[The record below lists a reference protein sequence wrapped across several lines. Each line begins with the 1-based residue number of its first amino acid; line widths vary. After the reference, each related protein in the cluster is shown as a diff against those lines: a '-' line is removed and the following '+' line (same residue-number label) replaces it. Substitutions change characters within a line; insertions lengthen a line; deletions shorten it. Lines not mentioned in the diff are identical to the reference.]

1 MAVIPKWMC
10 DRDNSMHDSKKDA
23 DAHDKMLELAE
34 EFTTLLEQRFSKL
47 DEVQAEEFG
56 LLLARNKEKVIAA
69 CKGKPEV
76 LRELDND
83 MDAKVTPIKASKK

>member
-34 EFTTLLEQRFSKL
+34 EFTALLEDKVKGI
-47 DEVQAEEFG
+47 DEKQAEEFG
-56 LLLARNKEKVIAA
+56 LFLARNKDKVIRA
-69 CKGKPEV
+69 CKGKPE
-76 LRELDND
+76 LLGELNS
-83 MDAKVTPIKASKK
+83 DADPKVTPIKAAN

>member
-10 DRDNSMHDSKKDA
+10 DRDESMHDTKKEA

-34 EFTTLLEQRFSKL
+34 QFTLLLEEQVKSI
-47 DEVQAEEFG
+47 DEKEAEEFG
-56 LLLARNKEKVIAA
+56 LLLARNKEQLILA

-76 LRELDND
+76 LNQLGQSGDEN
-83 MDAKVTPIKASKK
+83 VTPIKASAK

>member
-34 EFTTLLEQRFSKL
+34 EFTTLLEERVGSVDDKL
-47 DEVQAEEFG
+47 AEEFG
-56 LLLARNKEKVIAA
+56 LLLARNKEKLIQA
-69 CKGKPEV
+69 CKGRPEA
-76 LRELDND
+76 LREFDSDQGDN
-83 MDAKVTPIKASKK
+83 VTPIQASQ

>member
-34 EFTTLLEQRFSKL
+34 EFTSLLEEQFSKL

-56 LLLARNKEKVIAA
+56 LLLARNKEKIILA
-69 CKGKPEV
+69 CKGKPEL
-76 LRELDND
+76 LRELDSD
-83 MDAKVTPIKASKK
+83 KDAKVTPIKASK

>member
-34 EFTTLLEQRFSKL
+34 EFTALLEEQVGNIDDKL
-47 DEVQAEEFG
+47 AEEFG
-56 LLLARNKEKVIAA
+56 LLMARNKEKLIQA
-69 CKGKPEV
+69 CKGRPEA
-76 LRELDND
+76 LREFDGEQEDN
-83 MDAKVTPIKASKK
+83 VTPLKATQ

>member
-34 EFTTLLEQRFSKL
+34 EFSTLLEEKISGVDDKL
-47 DEVQAEEFG
+47 AEEFG
-56 LLLARNKEKVIAA
+56 LLLARNRDKLIEA
-69 CKGKPEV
+69 CKGRPEA
-76 LRELDND
+76 LRELDSEQADN
-83 MDAKVTPIKASKK
+83 VTPLKASQ

>member
-34 EFTTLLEQRFSKL
+34 EFTALLEANISKVDDRL
-47 DEVQAEEFG
+47 AEEFG
-56 LLLARNKEKVIAA
+56 LLLARNRDKLIEA
-69 CKGKPEV
+69 CKGRPEA
-76 LRELDND
+76 LRELDSDEADN
-83 MDAKVTPIKASKK
+83 VTPLKASQ

>member
-34 EFTTLLEQRFSKL
+34 EFTALIEDKL
-47 DEVQAEEFG
+47 GKVDEKLAEEFG
-56 LLLARNKEKVIAA
+56 LLLARNKEKVILA
-69 CKGKPEV
+69 CKGRPEA
-76 LRELDND
+76 LREFDTEQDDN
-83 MDAKVTPIKASKK
+83 VTPLVASQ